1 MVFVHPWNAQKFLEQ
16 MNLKWIICN
25 LTPVCGQESYNA
37 KA

>member
-1 MVFVHPWNAQKFLEQ
+1 MVFVHPWNAKIFLEQ
-16 MNLKWIICN
+16 VNLKWIIRN